1 MQHETNTAKVVARLR
16 SEGWTELGGSK
27 HAKFVDADN
36 ARTIIVPRHRT
47 LSVGVARSI
56 AKQAGWTK

>member
-1 MQHETNTAKVVARLR
+1 MQHETSTAKIVARLKQ
-16 SEGWTELGGSK
+16 EGWIEAGGSK

-47 LSVGVARSI
+47 VSVGVARAI
-56 AKQAGWTK
+56 ARQAGWTK